1 VLEPHRRLL
10 FRQLRHYRFWTNAS
24 NNDSLVAAR
33 RTMCQLDIAFGH
45 FELRCNPLQ
54 QLRIGLAFSR
64 ACQDTRVDVN
74 Y

>member
-1 VLEPHRRLL
+1 
-10 FRQLRHYRFWTNAS
+10 
-24 NNDSLVAAR
+24 
-33 RTMCQLDIAFGH
+33 MCQLDIAFGH